1 MERSIWKL
9 KTAGVY
15 RAQNQRAGI
24 PRICRGLPVKFSRG
38 PVIHMSKRSREEEE
52 EGTAPVRIS

>member
-1 MERSIWKL
+1 MELSVWKP

-24 PRICRGLPVKFSRG
+24 PRICRGLPGKFSRG
-38 PVIHMSKRSREEEE
+38 PVIHMSKQPREEEE
-52 EGTAPVRIS
+52 EGTAPSRIS